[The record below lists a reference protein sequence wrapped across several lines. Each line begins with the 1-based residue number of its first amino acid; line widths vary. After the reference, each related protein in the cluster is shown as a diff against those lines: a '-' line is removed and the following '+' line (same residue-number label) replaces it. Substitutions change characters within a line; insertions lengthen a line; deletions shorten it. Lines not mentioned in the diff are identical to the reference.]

1 MGENGRG
8 LELLSGLLC
17 ALSYGLLALL
27 LVRSG
32 YARRGASGAQRL
44 LLVAVSGSAA
54 WGGAVAVSDWSAYT
68 GPGFAAALLDVLR
81 YAGWL
86 AALRALS
93 GGTQRPAGAYGSEPT
108 GGNARPHPTASDGM
122 TVLAGALVVAA
133 ILGVGWRL
141 HVGDVDHTLSR
152 WPLLPLLALPV
163 LGLVLLEQFFRNLLP
178 DSRWAAKP
186 LSLGLLGL
194 FAFDVYLFA
203 EAALLGRVDPDV
215 QAVRPL
221 VHGVVVPF
229 LVVALKRDVDWP
241 RRLQVSR
248 RAAFYSAALLLA
260 GAYLLFISAVGYYV
274 RYFGGEWGRALQLG
288 LAFLAGVA
296 LLVIALSASVRA
308 RVRVFIGKHF
318 FSLRYDY
325 REEWL
330 AFTATLASSI
340 SPQQMGETVV
350 RALAN
355 IVECPAGSLWT
366 RSASDADYRQTA
378 AWNTPA
384 ASDVVAASS
393 SLPNYLLNR
402 AWLVDLNE
410 FRRSPEAYEGLELP
424 DWLASS
430 DRHWAVIPLLAG
442 SDLQGWVVL
451 GQPRTPV
458 DLDWETRDLVKT
470 ASRQAAGYLAQM
482 LATEAL
488 LESRKFDAFNRMSAF
503 VVHDLKNI
511 VTQLSLMLKN
521 AQRHH
526 DNPEFQQDMLLTV
539 ESSLDKMR
547 RLMLQLRE
555 GATPAEGSRGVELQ
569 PIAQRIQRSVEAAGR
584 RLELSLE
591 GALATRGHED
601 RLERV
606 LGHLVQNALD
616 ATPPDGRV
624 WLKVERYSGQIRVTV
639 GDTGRG
645 MTEEFV
651 RTKLFRPFSST
662 KGSGMGIGSYESAQY
677 IRELGGSIEVDSQ
690 PGRGTVMQ
698 VLLPLLDVQRESD
711 LRPREST

>member
-1 MGENGRG
+1 MGETGPS

-17 ALSYGLLALL
+17 AIGYGLLALQL
-27 LVRSG
+27 LRSR
-32 YARRGASGAQRL
+32 YAGATATPAQRL
-44 LLVAVSGSAA
+44 LLAAVTTSAA
-54 WGGAVAVSDWSAYT
+54 WGAAVAIAEWSAYT
-68 GPGFAAALLDVLR
+68 GPTFGASLLDVLR
-81 YAGWL
+81 YAAWL
-86 AALRALS
+86 FAVMALS
-93 GGTQRPAGAYGSEPT
+93 RGGVSRGPGESGGPAAVAAAAEATPDGA
-108 GGNARPHPTASDGM
+108 RW
-122 TVLAGALVVAA
+122 LAGALIGAA
-133 ILGVGWRL
+133 LVGLAWRYQT
-141 HVGDVDHTLSR
+141 GDHDHDLSR

-186 LSLGLLGL
+186 LSLGLMGL
-194 FAFDVYLFA
+194 FAYDVYLFA
-203 EAALLGRVDPDV
+203 EGALLGRVDADAR
-215 QAVRPL
+215 AVRPL
-221 VHGVVVPF
+221 VHAVVVPF
-229 LVVALKRDVDWP
+229 LVVAVRRDVDWP

-260 GAYLLFISAVGYYV
+260 GAYLLFIAAVGYYV

-288 LAFLAGVA
+288 LAFLAGIA
-296 LLVIALSASVRA
+296 LVVFALSASIRA

-318 FSLRYDY
+318 FSYRYDY

-330 AFTATLASSI
+330 SFTATLASNI
-340 SPQQMGETVV
+340 APQQMGETVV

-355 IVECPAGSLWT
+355 IVECPSGSLWT
-366 RSASDADYRQTA
+366 RSATDPAYRQTA
-378 AWNTPA
+378 AWNTAAAAETVPA
-384 ASDVVAASS
+384 GD
-393 SLPNYLLNR
+393 SLPAYLLQR

-410 FRRSPEAYEGLELP
+410 YRRNPEAYEGLELP
-424 DWLASS
+424 GWLVAS
-430 DRHWAVIPLLAG
+430 DRFWAIIPLPAG
-442 SDLQGWVVL
+442 SDLLGWVVL

-482 LATEAL
+482 IATEAL

-569 PIAQRIQRSVEAAGR
+569 PIVQRISKSVDAAGR
-584 RLELSLE
+584 RLEVTMD
-591 GALATRGHED
+591 GALATRGHEE

-616 ATPPDGRV
+616 ATPPEGRV
-624 WLKVERYSGQIRVTV
+624 WLKVERFSGQIRVEV
-639 GDTGRG
+639 GDSGRG
-645 MTEEFV
+645 MSEDFV
-651 RTKLFRPFSST
+651 RSKLFRPFSST

-677 IRELGGSIEVDSQ
+677 IRELGGSIEVDSE
-690 PGRGTVMQ
+690 PGRGTVMR